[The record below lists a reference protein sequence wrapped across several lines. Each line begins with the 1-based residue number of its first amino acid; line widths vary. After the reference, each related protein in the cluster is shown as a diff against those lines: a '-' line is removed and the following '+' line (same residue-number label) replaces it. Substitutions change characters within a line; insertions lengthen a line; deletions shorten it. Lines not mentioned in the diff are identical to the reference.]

1 MEIYSGHARGVGEVK
16 GREMSWAEQ
25 VDLAYPLEEC
35 WSESCLTDP
44 HLCMEDHHR
53 PEVRSG
59 EEKLALDSGYL
70 TLANGDPFALMKVN
84 TVASGRFRKAESVV
98 SLAQTRA
105 SLTYPLEELKVNT
118 VASGRFRKA
127 ESVVSLAQTRASLTY
142 PLEECWSE
150 SCLTDPHHLCMEDHH
165 RPEVRSGGY
174 KLDLDSWYLSLAY
187 GDPFA
192 LMKVNTAAPE
202 GFRA

>member
-105 SLTYPLEELKVNT
+105 SLTYPLEE
-118 VASGRFRKA
+118 
-127 ESVVSLAQTRASLTY
+127 
-142 PLEECWSE
+142 CWSE